1 MKTVRGVQ
9 KNGLG
14 VRCTLQQELGRVGWV
29 CTGGVVM
36 HVAYLLCVGVF
47 LFGCLFRDDL
57 RLRQKLVPPN
67 NSVPVPET
75 SKFSSKFP
83 PQNFTHIIPRN
94 NPSKEKHQGKGH
106 CPFDA
111 LGIYLH
117 TPPTA
122 QSLFGAKRGR
132 NNHRA
137 GPHGFFFIRLA

>member
-57 RLRQKLVPPN
+57 RMASAKTR
-67 NSVPVPET
+67 T
-75 SKFSSKFP
+75 
-83 PQNFTHIIPRN
+83 PQQFRPSPR
-94 NPSKEKHQGKGH
+94 
-106 CPFDA
+106 D
-111 LGIYLH
+111 
-117 TPPTA
+117 
-122 QSLFGAKRGR
+122 QSRDQ
-132 NNHRA
+132 
-137 GPHGFFFIRLA
+137 